1 MNQIAQ
7 RIANNLAAEEIPWD
21 DEDPQWETD
30 KNCILDNT
38 GVITDSLCG
47 INKTNPNSIYIKGY
61 FYFKGYKK
69 YSLDMYIDTGAS
81 MCTANKHVIPEEFWV
96 QAKEPIRA
104 RTANDDIMVMDKVAE
119 HLVFFRKMFMV
130 FSIIENF
137 CGQYLSLRNS
147 FNFNF
152 HIFVMHNILK
162 VISNYI
168 FGFHCSAV
176 LHF

>member
-119 HLVFFRKMFMV
+119 HLVFFRKMFMDHLSFV
-130 FSIIENF
+130 IIILEV
-137 CGQYLSLRNS
+137 CVSRN
-147 FNFNF
+147 NR
-152 HIFVMHNILK
+152 HQ
-162 VISNYI
+162 
-168 FGFHCSAV
+168 
-176 LHF
+176 